1 MRGIILLNLLG
12 KLIMN
17 DEMSNLKKLEWVNWV
32 LKEVSQGKDMT
43 DELDQAIRFVDDI
56 IELFIPDMK

>member
-12 KLIMN
+12 KLVMN
-17 DEMSNLKKLEWVNWV
+17 EISNLKKLEWVNWV
-32 LKEVSQGKDMT
+32 LDEVSQGKDMT
-43 DELDQAIRFVDDI
+43 NELDQAIRFIDDI

>member
-12 KLIMN
+12 KLVMN
-17 DEMSNLKKLEWVNWV
+17 EISNLKKLEWVNWV

-43 DELDQAIRFVDDI
+43 NELDQAIRFIDDI

>member
-1 MRGIILLNLLG
+1 
-12 KLIMN
+12 MN

-43 DELDQAIRFVDDI
+43 DELDQAIRFVYDI

>member
-1 MRGIILLNLLG
+1 MLGIILLNLLG
-12 KLIMN
+12 KLVMN
-17 DEMSNLKKLEWVNWV
+17 EISNLKKLEWVNWV

-43 DELDQAIRFVDDI
+43 DELDQAIRFIDDI